1 VSDISKTGSAPQ
13 GPAAIAILDGD
24 GVIID
29 VSDGWRQF
37 ALDNGYSG
45 DSFGVGENYI
55 HHCLGSPK
63 PGQEN
68 DPAALMAEGL
78 SAVLDGRRQDFSLE
92 YSCHS
97 DTDRRWFRL
106 FVSPRSFRKRDGV
119 VVTHVPVTREREL
132 EFALRDSERRL
143 NEIYRVADIGDF
155 EFDASTNTSWL
166 SPSVVGIWG
175 RPENELGSREQ
186 FFETIHPDDRDR
198 VAQQLAQGEW
208 QKLTLSYRIMRPD
221 GEVRHIATTIQRTLG
236 DDGRPLRAFG
246 LHHDVT
252 SRQLAEERLNGLF
265 DASVEV
271 LTVISFTGHFKRIN
285 PALVKLLGYTAE
297 ELMSRSC
304 IDFVHP
310 DDRERTMRQVL
321 AQLFDGYSDKIEN
334 RYIRKD
340 GSIALLSWSMSP
352 SGRDILGVARDI
364 TEERAAAEALQ
375 RAKEAAEAANRAKS
389 EFLATMSHEI
399 RTPLNGVIGMA
410 DLLRTTTL
418 SPTQR
423 EQVEAIHESGRV
435 LLIVLNDI
443 LDLSRIEA
451 GKLELEMRPFNLRC
465 AAGSLSDLWS
475 QAAAAKG
482 LTFEC
487 HMAGNVPETV
497 RGDEVRLRQVLG
509 NLLSN
514 AVKFTDQGCVR
525 LHVSF
530 VEASGNICFDVSD
543 TGPGIDEATQ
553 ARLFD
558 KFSQGD
564 ASVTRKHGGTGLGLA
579 ISRQLAELMGGNLTL
594 ASRVGEGSTFS
605 ATFGFETVATPV
617 ATAEDRPFRTSANA
631 LEVLVAE
638 DNLINRKLMALM
650 LEALG
655 HRCTFAENG
664 AQAVMLATHG
674 AFDVIFM
681 DVQMPEL
688 DGIAATGLIRALGTP
703 AARTPIV
710 AVTANAMTGD
720 RERYITAGMDAYV
733 SKPISL
739 ESIMKVLES
748 LSIVPKSRA
757 ERATA

>member
-1 VSDISKTGSAPQ
+1 
-13 GPAAIAILDGD
+13 
-24 GVIID
+24 
-29 VSDGWRQF
+29 
-37 ALDNGYSG
+37 
-45 DSFGVGENYI
+45 
-55 HHCLGSPK
+55 
-63 PGQEN
+63 
-68 DPAALMAEGL
+68 
-78 SAVLDGRRQDFSLE
+78 
-92 YSCHS
+92 
-97 DTDRRWFRL
+97 
-106 FVSPRSFRKRDGV
+106 
-119 VVTHVPVTREREL
+119 
-132 EFALRDSERRL
+132 
-143 NEIYRVADIGDF
+143 
-155 EFDASTNTSWL
+155 
-166 SPSVVGIWG
+166 
-175 RPENELGSREQ
+175 
-186 FFETIHPDDRDR
+186 
-198 VAQQLAQGEW
+198 
-208 QKLTLSYRIMRPD
+208 
-221 GEVRHIATTIQRTLG
+221 
-236 DDGRPLRAFG
+236 
-246 LHHDVT
+246 
-252 SRQLAEERLNGLF
+252 
-265 DASVEV
+265 
-271 LTVISFTGHFKRIN
+271 
-285 PALVKLLGYTAE
+285 
-297 ELMSRSC
+297 
-304 IDFVHP
+304 
-310 DDRERTMRQVL
+310 
-321 AQLFDGYSDKIEN
+321 
-334 RYIRKD
+334 
-340 GSIALLSWSMSP
+340 
-352 SGRDILGVARDI
+352 
-364 TEERAAAEALQ
+364 
-375 RAKEAAEAANRAKS
+375 
-389 EFLATMSHEI
+389 
-399 RTPLNGVIGMA
+399 MA